1 MIKNPLMSVLIAT
14 LDLEGVFLPEIW
26 INVAEKT
33 GIKELRLTT
42 RDISDYDV
50 LMKKRLGILE
60 QNGITI
66 HDIQNVIAT
75 LKPLPG
81 ANDMLDWLKA
91 RFPVII
97 LSDTFYDFAQPLMR
111 QLDFPTLFCHSLEID
126 KDGRITDYKLRMPD
140 QKRSSVLALK
150 DLRFKVIAAGDSYND
165 TTMLMAADAGI
176 LFKPPANVIKDFP
189 QFPVT
194 NDYDELKAAFENA
207 ARQLS

>member
-1 MIKNPLMSVLIAT
+1 MSVLIAT